1 MQSSIL
7 WAPDETAFATSSLAR
22 FAISCGF
29 DPHDYEALHRW
40 SIADKGAFW
49 RGLWDFTGAIGNCG
63 ETSFVA
69 DPQHPMTSAKFF
81 PDGKMNLAENLLS
94 PGKDTDLAVIEADE
108 GGHYAT
114 LTRGELRKK
123 VARTAEGL
131 KQAGIKP
138 GDCVAGILPNR
149 VEGLVALL
157 ATLSIGAIWSSCSP
171 DFGAAAILDRIGQI
185 KPKVLFSASQYRYG
199 GKDFDISQRLADV
212 VRGMSE
218 LEHLVL
224 TAGSVGLASGSKVQ
238 VRDYGSFGS
247 DAPLSFEHF
256 PFSHPAYVLYTSGTT
271 GAPKAIVHSTSSVL
285 LQHLKE
291 HMLHGDVRPGD
302 VVSWYTN
309 TAWMMYHWL
318 VSSLSC
324 RAAIVLYDGAPVLKA
339 GDALDATPL
348 WKLCEKANVT
358 HFGTSPKYLSTLAN
372 EKYHPAEHHKLD
384 ALRQVLSAGAPVS
397 PHQFDWVYDHIKRD
411 MIFASISGGTE
422 IMGCFML
429 GSPIHPVRQG
439 ELTVKGLGL
448 AVDVMDDRN
457 APIIGRQGDLVCTEP
472 FPSMP
477 LTFWGKDGMKRYHD
491 TYFSQRREIWTHGD
505 VAEMTP
511 YGSAIIYGRSDTTLK
526 PGGVRIGTAEIY
538 AACEQFPQI
547 EDCLVFGSPTA
558 ADDDEEIV
566 LCVKLQSNAR
576 LDASFAQAV
585 RQKIRE
591 LASPRH
597 VPHRI
602 HAVTAIP
609 YTLNGKRVEGA
620 ARAVLTGGV
629 VKNRDSLANPEC
641 LDEYRKLDRSLAA

>member
-7 WAPDETAFATSSLAR
+7 WAPDEAAFATSNLAR
-22 FAISCGF
+22 FAMFCGF
-29 DPHDYEALHRW
+29 DPRDYGTLHRW
-40 SIADKGAFW
+40 SIADKGTFW
-49 RGLWDFTGAIGNCG
+49 RKLWDFTGAIGDPG
-63 ETSFVA
+63 KIDFVA
-69 DPQHPMTSAKFF
+69 DPEHPMTGAKFF
-81 PDGKMNLAENLLS
+81 PDGKMNLAENILS
-94 PGKDTDLAVIEADE
+94 RGEDGELAVIEADE
-108 GGHYAT
+108 AGHYT
-114 LTRGELRKK
+114 TFTRSELRAM
-123 VARTAEGL
+123 VARVAEGMTR
-131 KQAGIKP
+131 AGIKP
-138 GDCVAGILPNR
+138 GDCVAGVLPNR
-149 VEGLVALL
+149 IEGLVALL
-157 ATLSIGAIWSSCSP
+157 ATLKLGAIWSSCSP
-171 DFGAAAILDRIGQI
+171 DFGATAILDRIGQI
-185 KPKVLFSASQYRYG
+185 KPKMLFTAARYRYG
-199 GKDFDISQRLADV
+199 GKDFDIARRIEEV
-212 VRGMSE
+212 VRGMPG

-224 TAGSVGLASGSKVQ
+224 SAGSVPLAAGSKVACH
-238 VRDYGSFGS
+238 DFASFGS
-247 DAPLSFEHF
+247 DAPLSFERF

-271 GAPKAIVHSTSSVL
+271 GAPKAIVHSACSVL

-318 VSSLSC
+318 VSSLAC
-324 RAAIVLYDGAPVLKA
+324 GAAIVLYDGAPVLKTA
-339 GDALDATPL
+339 SGLDVTPL
-348 WKLCEKANVT
+348 WKLCEKARIT
-358 HFGTSPKYLSTLAN
+358 HFGTSPKYLATLAN
-372 EKYHPAEHHKLD
+372 EQYHPAERHRLD
-384 ALRQVLSAGAPVS
+384 ALRHVLSAGAPVS
-397 PHQFDWVYDHIKRD
+397 PHQFDWVYEHIKRD
-411 MIFASISGGTE
+411 LIFASISGGTE
-422 IMGCFML
+422 VMGCFML
-429 GSPIHPVRQG
+429 GSPIHPVRRG

-448 AVDVMDDRN
+448 AVDVMDERN

-477 LTFWGKDGMKRYHD
+477 LTFWGEGGLKRYHD

-538 AACEQFPQI
+538 AACELFSEI
-547 EDCLVFGSPTA
+547 EDCLVFGAP

-566 LCVKLQSNAR
+566 LCLKLQDGAR
-576 LDASFAQAV
+576 LDASLASAI
-585 RQKIRE
+585 RQKIRD

-620 ARAVLTGGV
+620 ARAVVAGGT

-641 LDEYRKLDRSLAA
+641 LDEYHKLDRGLAA